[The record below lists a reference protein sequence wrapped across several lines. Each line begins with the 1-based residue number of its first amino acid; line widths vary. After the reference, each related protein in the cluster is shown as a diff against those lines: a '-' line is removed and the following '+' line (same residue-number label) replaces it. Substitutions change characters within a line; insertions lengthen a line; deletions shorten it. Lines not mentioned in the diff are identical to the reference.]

1 MLSISGDGNTASSAG
16 STRNQRLEREQ
27 AIAGIQMR
35 VDMNSSSNNPNPA
48 AGKSPI
54 AALALAL
61 MLMGTLMPVPLL
73 ELYHR
78 TWNLSSAQIS
88 LVFAVYAAS
97 VIPSLLFLG
106 GISDVIGRR
115 RTILITFALLAI
127 AALVFAFAAGFWWLI
142 VARMIQGLA
151 IGMGI
156 GAATAAIREWTSEDK
171 RGRAGLVA
179 VVAVA
184 SGSALGALAGGALG
198 EYAPY
203 PLALSYFVYIALL
216 AVAAAL
222 VARVPKCPHL
232 VPSAHRK
239 VVSIPATIRR
249 PFALAAIEAFVG
261 WSTFAIFTGLVPSYL
276 ARTLDLRNLLIGGWV
291 VAGLQIGSVLASIA
305 GSRLSDRAAILTSM
319 FALGLGIWTLQ
330 IGVDIHSYF
339 MIAVSVFIAG
349 AGGGLSYLAGLNIV
363 GAIAPPDHRA
373 EMLSAFAIAC
383 YLGFSVPALAI
394 GFTASR
400 FGLTAAFA
408 GVSILLGAIA
418 LIAVILAT
426 KRDFATRAN

>member
-1 MLSISGDGNTASSAG
+1 M
-16 STRNQRLEREQ
+16 
-27 AIAGIQMR
+27 
-35 VDMNSSSNNPNPA
+35 NPA

-61 MLMGTLMPVPLL
+61 MLMGSLMPAPLL

-78 TWNLSSAQIS
+78 TWNLSPAQIS
-88 LVFAVYAAS
+88 VVFAVYAAS
-97 VIPSLLFLG
+97 VIPALIFLG

-127 AALVFAFAAGFWWLI
+127 AALVFAFARGFSWLI
-142 VARMIQGLA
+142 LARMIQGLA
-151 IGMGI
+151 MGIGI

-171 RGRAGLVA
+171 RERAGLVA
-179 VVAVA
+179 VIAVA
-184 SGSALGALAGGALG
+184 TGSALGALVGGALG

-203 PLALSYFVYIALL
+203 PLALPYLAYIVLL
-216 AVAAAL
+216 AVGAVL
-222 VARVPKCPHL
+222 VARVPKCPHV
-232 VPSAHRK
+232 VPSAHRN

-249 PFALAAIEAFVG
+249 PFALAAAEAFLG
-261 WSTFAIFTGLVPSYL
+261 WSIFAIFTGLVPSYL

-319 FALGLGIWTLQ
+319 VALGVGIWTLQ
-330 IGVDIHSYF
+330 IGVVIHSYLT
-339 MIAVSVFIAG
+339 IAVSVFIAG
-349 AGGGLSYLAGLNIV
+349 AGGGLSYLAGLNIT

-373 EMLSAFAIAC
+373 EMLSAFAAAC

-394 GFTASR
+394 GVAASR
-400 FGLTAAFA
+400 FGLTSAFA
-408 GVSILLGAIA
+408 GVSIVLGAIA
-418 LIAVILAT
+418 LVVVILAT
-426 KRDFATRAN
+426 KRDFAVRGN